1 MKHTATL
8 PVIKLTITSTINFL
22 VSTYYFDFFRLS
34 KYQYEYNI
42 SGKCKIVKKCFDQT
56 VSLPNN
62 ILNNIKLNK
71 KKIVCAVL

>member
-1 MKHTATL
+1 MKLTATL
-8 PVIKLTITSTINFL
+8 PVIKLTFTSTINFL

-34 KYQYEYNI
+34 KYQYEYI

-56 VSLPNN
+56 VPLPNN